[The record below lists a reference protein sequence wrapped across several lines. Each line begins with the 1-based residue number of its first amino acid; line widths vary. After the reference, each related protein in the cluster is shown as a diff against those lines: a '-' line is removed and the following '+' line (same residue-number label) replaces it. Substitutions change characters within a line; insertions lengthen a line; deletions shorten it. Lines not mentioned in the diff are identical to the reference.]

1 MLFRSVGEMATAVA
15 FGYDWLYNELS
26 AATRTKAANALL
38 KFAFQQAQNKNWNLN
53 FYEAT
58 NNWNQVCNGGLV
70 CAALASYENNPSE
83 AKDMIE
89 KALESNKPAL
99 EVMYSPDGNY
109 PEGSGYWCYGT
120 LYQVLMLAALNSTL
134 GITEQ
139 DIVMIQFIRFVWVE

>member
-1 MLFRSVGEMATAVA
+1 MK
-15 FGYDWLYNELS
+15 LS
-26 AATRTKAANALL
+26 AVSLIRRLYPTLDTTAQNRNATPPASLLTSFLIYTQHFACFNRIHQNFTHYGTLL

-120 LYQVLMLAALNSTL
+120 LYQA
-134 GITEQ
+134 
-139 DIVMIQFIRFVWVE
+139 